1 MVLTKTL
8 TRISTLI
15 LIIGVS
21 ACSSVAPVKTSVP
34 TEDPTQT
41 QQKYEA
47 VPVHEPENTVIT
59 PQEKPQTLKEKTV
72 VIVPVSPT
80 TIEQKKQSPAVIAL
94 LESAQQANRNGD
106 TRSAQTS
113 LQRAQR
119 IAPQDPDVYYA
130 LANIHRDLQDYGL
143 AEQVALKGVSI
154 MQGQALQLKRFWFL
168 IADIREEAGNTSGAK
183 KARQTAALY

>member
-8 TRISTLI
+8 TRISTLV
-15 LIIGVS
+15 LIIGLA

-34 TEDPTQT
+34 TEDRTQT
-41 QQKYEA
+41 QQKYEGI
-47 VPVHEPENTVIT
+47 PVHEPENTVIP